1 MEGPAQCRWS
11 GYLTGPTSSATCP
24 ADYGGRRKGR
34 LDRGRILV
42 RKFAIHVKHPSTPS
56 GGITGV
62 LKVHRFIA
70 SGGLALMLGVTGVGT
85 SAWKSL
91 RTARTRARTSR
102 ATSTRRVRRGSSSTR
117 SRAPGA
123 ARSPTRSS
131 AGHDDSPGRSRTRP
145 TPAPRGSNWR
155 ASGHRWPRGAT
166 GHSRWREVKRVQPR
180 CSRSS
185 SDANEVA
192 KVVRLARGP
201 RDLVPL
207 VVHIGEPIPRQPL
220 RG

>member
-70 SGGLALMLGVTGVGT
+70 SGGLALMLGVTGCASTPKIHDTRVGCT
-85 SAWKSL
+85 
-91 RTARTRARTSR
+91 TAKTPQRCGMSR
-102 ATSTRRVRRGSSSTR
+102 RWRRPAEEVG
-117 SRAPGA
+117 RAPFTFA
-123 ARSPTRSS
+123 
-131 AGHDDSPGRSRTRP
+131 
-145 TPAPRGSNWR
+145 
-155 ASGHRWPRGAT
+155 
-166 GHSRWREVKRVQPR
+166 REVSLGVHQSCTRVW
-180 CSRSS
+180 SRQ
-185 SDANEVA
+185 
-192 KVVRLARGP
+192 
-201 RDLVPL
+201 VPNNCQ
-207 VVHIGEPIPRQPL
+207 I
-220 RG
+220 